1 MQTVYFTRTNRK
13 ERKMILRLRWKQTSE
28 WEVSPEEVAAVDG
41 TMGTAQEQPAGQPL
55 TRHGGVF
62 VCVCAI

>member
-1 MQTVYFTRTNRK
+1 M
-13 ERKMILRLRWKQTSE
+13 
-28 WEVSPEEVAAVDG
+28 SPEEVAAVDG

-62 VCVCAI
+62 VCECVCASATHMLQKGRQKHQ